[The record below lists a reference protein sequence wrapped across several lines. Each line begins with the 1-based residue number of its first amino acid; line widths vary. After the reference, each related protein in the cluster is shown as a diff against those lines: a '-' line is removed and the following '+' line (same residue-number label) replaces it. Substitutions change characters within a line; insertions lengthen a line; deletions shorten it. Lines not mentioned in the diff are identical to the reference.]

1 MRRPLACFAVALAL
15 AALPAAARASATQ
28 ESMFQDDDQL
38 EFASAGH
45 VTDTLDTLRA
55 LGVDRIRVSVFW
67 KSVAP
72 SPGKQTK
79 PAGFDGSNPDAYPQ
93 GAWDRYDR
101 LAREAQRRG
110 IGVDFDITG
119 PAPMWATGNP
129 DRQDIDETYNPDP
142 A

>member
-1 MRRPLACFAVALAL
+1 MRRPLACFAAALALAL
-15 AALPAAARASATQ
+15 AALPTAARASATQ

-45 VTDTLDTLRA
+45 VTDTLDTLKA

-79 PAGFDGSNPDAYPQ
+79 PAGFDGSNPYAYPQ

-101 LAREAQRRG
+101 LAREAPR
-110 IGVDFDITG
+110 
-119 PAPMWATGNP
+119 
-129 DRQDIDETYNPDP
+129 
-142 A
+142 